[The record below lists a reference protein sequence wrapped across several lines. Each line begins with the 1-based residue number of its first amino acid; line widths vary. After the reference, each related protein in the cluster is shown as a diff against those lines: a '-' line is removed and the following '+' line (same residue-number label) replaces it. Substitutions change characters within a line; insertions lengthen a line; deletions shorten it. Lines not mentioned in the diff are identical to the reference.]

1 MGEWKRMYFFTPT
14 LRPVGGVVKIFDYLN
29 HARSLGYEPVVAC
42 PEPYKKTLPLFNIS
56 RFSDISPE
64 NGVRFTSLETVSVGP
79 HDLAFLSWPTHYE
92 IVERQLSRWT
102 RHEQIIFIVQNV
114 RWANPRW
121 INGYAVRLLT
131 RPMARIMTNEVVL
144 EAVKPYLNEKSMTE
158 VIMLGNDSAFF
169 ARERNGSFGSPLKV
183 GYTTWKSAAGDLVAE
198 SLAKDPGFE
207 FRAIREPVGWDEL
220 RSLYHWSDVFL
231 ATPLVEEGFY
241 MPGLEAMAAGA
252 VVVSSDAGGNRAYC
266 NFGENCLKVGFEQ
279 ASDYVRAL
287 RDLREYEPD
296 EIERLRRNGYETV
309 KLHTLEHERD
319 RFAEFMD
326 RLTGRLN
333 RLGPGS
339 RSLVVGKDD
348 F

>member
-1 MGEWKRMYFFTPT
+1 MYFLTPT
-14 LRPVGGVVKIFDYLN
+14 FRPVGGVVKIFDYLN
-29 HARSLGYEPVVAC
+29 HARFLGYEPVVAC
-42 PEPYKKTLPLFNIS
+42 PEPYKKTLPLFNIP
-56 RFSDISPE
+56 RFSGISPE
-64 NGVRFTSLETVSVGP
+64 NGVHFTTLEKVSVGP

-92 IVERQLSRWT
+92 ILERNLSRWT
-102 RHEQIIFIVQNV
+102 RHEQVIFIVQNI

-121 INGYAVRLLT
+121 INGYGVRLLT
-131 RPMARIMTNEVVL
+131 RPMARIMTNDVVL
-144 EAVKPYLNEKSMTE
+144 EATKPYLNEKSLTE

-183 GYTTWKSAAGDLVAE
+183 GYTTWKSAVGDLVAG
-198 SLAKDPGFE
+198 SLAGDPGFE

-252 VVVSSDAGGNRAYC
+252 IVVSSDAGGNRAYC
-266 NFGENCLKVGFEQ
+266 KFGENCLEVGFEQ
-279 ASDYVRAL
+279 ASDYVKVL
-287 RDLREYEPD
+287 RSLRGYELK

-319 RFAEFMD
+319 CFAGFME
-326 RLTGRLN
+326 RLTERLN
-333 RLGPGS
+333 RPDVGSS
-339 RSLVVGKDD
+339 RSP
-348 F
+348 